1 MNRFPT
7 EWLRLREP
15 FDHAARS
22 TALIETLLDILP
34 ASRPLRI
41 LELAAGLGSGMRFL
55 APLLP
60 TPQHWTMID
69 HDPALLASIGQPPTN
84 KITLETLE
92 FDLRELDKLSFSTD
106 LVSTQ
111 ALLDLVSDDWLESL
125 VNRLADQ
132 SIPILAALTVDGR
145 VRWSPEDPRDAEIQQ
160 AFRAHQTSD
169 RGFGPSVGTQ
179 AILELERL
187 LSARNYTIIRKQAD
201 WSIAPAFARILK
213 ELVDGTAEAA
223 MEACSNITTTKTVT
237 DWHRRRRSAIASG
250 DLSLQVGHLDL
261 LALPSN

>member
-7 EWLRLREP
+7 DWLRLREP

-22 TALIETLLDILP
+22 TTLVEILLGILP

-60 TPQHWTMID
+60 IPQHWIMID
-69 HDPALLASIGQPPTN
+69 HDPALLASISLPSTN
-84 KITLETLE
+84 NITLEIQE
-92 FDLRELDKLSFSTD
+92 FDLRELDKLDFSAD

-111 ALLDLVSDDWLESL
+111 ALLDLVSNDWLESL
-125 VNRLADQ
+125 VNHLADRRL
-132 SIPILAALTVDGR
+132 PLLAALTVDGR
-145 VRWSPEDPRDAEIQQ
+145 IRWSPEDPRDAEIQQ
-160 AFRAHQTSD
+160 AFRAHQTGD

-179 AILELERL
+179 ATQELERL
-187 LSARNYTIIRKQAD
+187 FSARNYTIIRKQAD
-201 WSIAPAFARILK
+201 WSIAPACTRMLE

-223 MEACSNITTTKTVT
+223 MEACGNITTTKTLT
-237 DWHRRRRSAIASG
+237 DWHRSRRAAISSG
-250 DLSLQVGHLDL
+250 DLSLQIGHLDL
-261 LALPSN
+261 LALP